1 MTTALEEKAG
11 TVGTALFVPPPT
23 AESDAR
29 LRSDALRRCL
39 ETVLQQV
46 LAETQLLT
54 LQVSCPLL
62 LDGPVVAERAPGTSP
77 PGDGTLSFTGH
88 PIPATAHVPEAML
101 WVSANSE
108 MGRDQGRAVPVMLSA
123 FMASEMS
130 RLIAESTARGALEI
144 ANRDPATG
152 LGNRRAWL
160 HTLHVEAGRARRT
173 GRPITI
179 MILDIDGL
187 KQINDEQGHAAG
199 DVLIARA
206 AIALSSARRAT
217 DVVCRLG
224 GDEFGIAAPDTEPG
238 AAATL
243 AARAREALAGQGV
256 SVSLGWATSAH
267 MGIDDLWQRADAAMY
282 EDKRSRR
289 AALLPDS
296 KS

>member
-1 MTTALEEKAG
+1 MA
-11 TVGTALFVPPPT
+11 TALFVPPPM
-23 AESDAR
+23 AETDAK

-39 ETVLQQV
+39 EAVLQQV
-46 LAETQLLT
+46 LSETQLLT
-54 LQVSCPLL
+54 LQVSSPLL

-88 PIPATAHVPEAML
+88 QIPATAHVPDAML

-108 MGRDQGRAVPVMLSA
+108 RGRNEAHAVPVMLSA
-123 FMASEMS
+123 FMEAEMS

-179 MILDIDGL
+179 VILDIDGL
-187 KQINDEQGHAAG
+187 KLVNDEHGHAAG
-199 DVLIARA
+199 DILIARA
-206 AIALSSARRAT
+206 AGALSGARRAT

-224 GDEFGIAAPDTEPG
+224 GDEFGIAAPDTDPQ
-238 AAATL
+238 AAGTL
-243 AARAREALAGQGV
+243 TSRVREALAHQGV

-282 EDKRSRR
+282 EDKRTRRSR
-289 AALLPDS
+289 D
-296 KS
+296 